1 MTIPTY
7 QVCMLPL
14 LRTVQDG
21 NEWIM
26 KDVTSRLC
34 VEFGLS
40 EDEREEMLPRGNA
53 RVIVNRVG
61 WAKAY
66 LKEAGLVASI
76 RWGVIKL
83 TDDGKS
89 VLAEN
94 LDHIDMKY
102 LERFP
107 SFIEFLDRK
116 KATSKKK
123 STTGVVVET
132 TASTPD
138 DLIVQAYDELRDA
151 LAEEVLQQV
160 MAMSDKFFERLVVK
174 LLVAMGYG
182 GSIEDAGKAVGKSG
196 DGGIDGI
203 IKEDKLGLGVIVIQA
218 KRWKSA
224 NSVSRPEIQSF
235 AGSMEGYGANKG
247 VFITTST
254 FSKPARDYVDQIQ
267 RKIVLVDGVELAG
280 LMIDHGVGVS
290 TVRTFDLKRLDM
302 DLFQE

>member
-7 QVCMLPL
+7 KVCMLPI

-21 NEWIM
+21 NEWIL
-26 KDVTSRLC
+26 KYVTSRLC

-40 EDEREEMLPRGNA
+40 EDECEEMLPRGNA

-254 FSKPARDYVDQIQ
+254 FSKPARDYVNQIQ
-267 RKIVLVDGVELAG
+267 RKIVLVDGGELAG